1 MVLNNHSKYGET
13 TINTPVSTARVVR
26 YCRPIQHRRLSM
38 KTTEHVEY
46 LLRQGRKP
54 KELVELGFPKQVV
67 TRVRRQLREERE
79 PRKVTAKEV
88 IGAAKDQPQS
98 PAPSVQPP
106 TRILEI
112 LTTLDAKYGE
122 LLDRLSAIEAVDP
135 EALVEHVGNF
145 L

>member
-1 MVLNNHSKYGET
+1 
-13 TINTPVSTARVVR
+13 
-26 YCRPIQHRRLSM
+26 M
-38 KTTEHVEY
+38 KTTEHVEC

-79 PRKVTAKEV
+79 PRKVTAKKV
-88 IGAAKDQPQS
+88 IGAAKDQPQP

-122 LLDRLSAIEAVDP
+122 LLDRLSAIEAVQAESVSLKDLEGRLDGTP
-135 EALVEHVGNF
+135 ALGLRHRFVCQCGELG
-145 L
+145 